1 VAYRHR
7 CMGLLPSRGSGHPAA
22 LPKAQYAMPFPQA
35 LGVVTMRQLRLT
47 LRDSAVTYSR
57 WIQAGL
63 ADC

>member
-1 VAYRHR
+1 
-7 CMGLLPSRGSGHPAA
+7 
-22 LPKAQYAMPFPQA
+22 MPFLQA

-57 WIQAGL
+57 WIQAGP